1 MRNCCIDIPQLRNYS
16 KSTIN
21 AGPRE
26 SGQAF
31 IILKLPHETGGVNTE
46 NIKRLRLA
54 RGIGQAELARRI
66 GVTKAAV
73 LFMEQPGKYPEAAR
87 LPKIAQE
94 LGCTIDELYGEDA
107 PRTS

>member
-1 MRNCCIDIPQLRNYS
+1 M
-16 KSTIN
+16 
-21 AGPRE
+21 
-26 SGQAF
+26 
-31 IILKLPHETGGVNTE
+31 
-46 NIKRLRLA
+46 
-54 RGIGQAELARRI
+54 
-66 GVTKAAV
+66 TKAAV